1 MASLDDVDRIDLHI
15 AKMFDRALGPPRA
28 FSERSR
34 RIEPLGVILD
44 RSRLRWRQRKG
55 FAAQEPTPNSS
66 RARSREAGTR
76 AGQYLR
82 RESPTRKIMGIPRSP
97 RPTRHPPE

>member
-34 RIEPLGVILD
+34 RIELLGVILE
-44 RSRLRWRQRKG
+44 R
-55 FAAQEPTPNSS
+55 AAF
-66 RARSREAGTR
+66 
-76 AGQYLR
+76 
-82 RESPTRKIMGIPRSP
+82 
-97 RPTRHPPE
+97 

>member
-34 RIEPLGVILD
+34 RIELLGVIL
-44 RSRLRWRQRKG
+44 
-55 FAAQEPTPNSS
+55 E
-66 RARSREAGTR
+66 RARFDG
-76 AGQYLR
+76 
-82 RESPTRKIMGIPRSP
+82 IGIPKSGAV
-97 RPTRHPPE
+97 